1 MVWLPS
7 IKVHLILLKAIPFV
21 VVVVV
26 VHLLVVALLFVADHM
41 MHLVVINKCSSY
53 ILNGT
58 TTKHNVNCTMS
69 IKVKIRDPLEMLD
82 MTCFRVKIDSK
93 YKKHARANFHCIL
106 GAC

>member
-26 VHLLVVALLFVADHM
+26 VHLLVVALLVVADHM
-41 MHLVVINKCSSY
+41 MHLVNCSSY

-58 TTKHNVNCTMS
+58 TTKHNSNCTMS

-93 YKKHARANFHCIL
+93 YKKNARANFHCIL